1 WLVGVL
7 VSLFVGIT
15 PGGLLLVHAHIYTP
29 APPVVITVAVVA
41 TAATL
46 LRERHKELTSRVE
59 NRAKCRQARRTNDT
73 LSNSRDVNR
82 SDFHVFRRFLDHRL
96 NVHFGWPHAFDLDRR
111 NKMTTFQK
119 LTVLMSMLCLL
130 AAIPAMGQVD
140 NRLTFQAPFAFYAGN
155 AKLPAGSYTVTQPDD
170 NSELLLIESADGL
183 HSVFVDYMTDDSD
196 TAPVKTEV
204 TFNKY

>member
-1 WLVGVL
+1 
-7 VSLFVGIT
+7 
-15 PGGLLLVHAHIYTP
+15 
-29 APPVVITVAVVA
+29 
-41 TAATL
+41 
-46 LRERHKELTSRVE
+46 
-59 NRAKCRQARRTNDT
+59 
-73 LSNSRDVNR
+73 
-82 SDFHVFRRFLDHRL
+82 
-96 NVHFGWPHAFDLDRR
+96 
-111 NKMTTFQK
+111 MTTFQK

-196 TAPVKTEV
+196 TSPVKTEV
-204 TFNKY
+204 TFNKYGNAEFLGRVSVQGQNSMQVLASKAEHNAARAAASEKHSLSAKSVR